1 MAAANARWR
10 RASSICAKYQLRMT
24 SSPFCCR
31 GIRRAELRAC
41 LAEEAESYSGLMLLA
56 EPVDFVC
63 DREYA
68 QAISIVARQSKA
80 QDSEM
85 PRTQ

>member
-1 MAAANARWR
+1 METG
-10 RASSICAKYQLRMT
+10 IVDLRQV
-24 SSPFCCR
+24 PAQDDVVALFLPR
-31 GIRRAELRAC
+31 HRRAELRAC